1 MYYQPKKLVLRGKKK
16 NTDYSY
22 GKYLSLLP
30 IELLNTKTYFPKNK
44 CVDV

>member
-1 MYYQPKKLVLRGKKK
+1 MYYQPKKQVLREKK

-30 IELLNTKTYFPKNK
+30 IELLNTKTCFPKNI